1 MSSRASLQ
9 TANSPLAG
17 LAVACFVLLSACGGE
32 TDAADAPLRF
42 TAIPGENT
50 TEMAAKFQPVAE
62 YLSEA
67 LGVEVEYVPSSSYP
81 ASVEMFKNGDV
92 QLAWFGGLSGV
103 RARRAVPGSQALAQ
117 GAEDPEYK
125 SYFIAHRDTGLEP
138 SATFPAELAELSFT
152 FGSESSTSG
161 RMMPEHFIR
170 ESTGSDPATFFGRP
184 MRFSGSHDLTLEE
197 VGNGTVDAGVLSYKT
212 YELRAEE
219 GRVDPEVVRVVW
231 ETPTYAD
238 YNWTASPRAELW
250 LGEGAFEELGAAL
263 FAMDDPAL
271 LGAVNR
277 SALIPASNAD
287 FAELEALALE
297 LELVR

>member
-1 MSSRASLQ
+1 MPPPPTHSPRTLALGCLAA
-9 TANSPLAG
+9 TALA
-17 LAVACFVLLSACGGE
+17 LLSACGGD
-32 TDAADAPLRF
+32 TSAADAPLRF

-50 TEMAAKFQPVAE
+50 TELAAKFGPVAE

-67 LGVEVEYVPSSSYP
+67 LGVDVEYVPSSSYP

-103 RARRAVPGSQALAQ
+103 RARRAVPGAEALAQ
-117 GAEDPEYK
+117 GAEDPQYK

-138 SATFPAELAELSFT
+138 SESFPAGLADLSFT

-170 ESTGSDPATFFGRP
+170 EATGSDPVAFFGGP
-184 MRFSGSHDLTLEE
+184 MRFSGSHDLTLED
-197 VGNGTVDAGVLSYKT
+197 VGNRTVDAGVLSYKT
-212 YELRAEE
+212 YELRVEE
-219 GRVDPEVVRVVW
+219 GRVDPEVVRVIW
-231 ETPTYAD
+231 QTPSYAD
-238 YNWTASPRAELW
+238 YNWTASPRAEEW
-250 LGEGAFEELGAAL
+250 LGANAFEQLAAAL
-263 FAMDDPAL
+263 FAMDEPAL
-271 LGAVNR
+271 LSAVNR

>member
-1 MSSRASLQ
+1 MVLSWAC
-9 TANSPLAG
+9 AVLAM
-17 LAVACFVLLSACGGE
+17 LCACGS
-32 TDAADAPLRF
+32 DAPAANAPLRF

-50 TEMAAKFQPVAE
+50 TELNAKFSPVAD
-62 YLSEA
+62 YLSKA
-67 LGVEVEYVPSSSYP
+67 LGVQVEYVASSSYP

-103 RARRAVPGSQALAQ
+103 RARRAVAGAEALAQ
-117 GAEDPEYK
+117 GAEDPQYK
-125 SYFIAHRDTGLEP
+125 SYFIAHRGTGLEP
-138 SATFPAELAELSFT
+138 SDSFPVELAEHSFT

-170 ESTGSDPATFFGRP
+170 EATGSDPATFLGEP
-184 MRFSGSHDLTLEE
+184 MRFSGSHDLTLED
-197 VGNGTVDAGVLSYKT
+197 VANRTVDAGVVSYRT

-219 GRVDPEVVRVVW
+219 GRVDTEVVQVIW
-231 ETPTYAD
+231 ETPSYAD
-238 YNWTASPRAELW
+238 YNWTASPRAEQW
-250 LGEGAFEELGAAL
+250 LGPDAFEKLAAAL
-263 FAMDDPAL
+263 FAMEDPAL
-271 LGAVNR
+271 LSAVNR

>member
-1 MSSRASLQ
+1 MTPPTALSRRSL
-9 TANSPLAG
+9 ALG
-17 LAVACFVLLSACGGE
+17 WLSAAALALLPACGD
-32 TDAADAPLRF
+32 DASAANTPLRF

-50 TEMAAKFQPVAE
+50 TELAAKFGPVAE
-62 YLSEA
+62 YLAEA
-67 LGVEVEYVPSSSYP
+67 LGVDVEYVPSSSYP

-103 RARRAVPGSQALAQ
+103 RARRAVPGAEALAQ
-117 GAEDPEYK
+117 GSEDPEYK
-125 SYFIAHRDTGLEP
+125 SYFVAHRDTGLEP
-138 SATFPAELAELSFT
+138 SESFPTGLADLSFT

-170 ESTGSDPATFFGRP
+170 QATGSDPVAFFGEP
-184 MRFSGSHDLTLEE
+184 MRFSGSHDLTLED
-197 VGNGTVDAGVLSYKT
+197 VVNRTVDAGVLSYKT
-212 YELRAEE
+212 YELRASE
-219 GRVDPEVVRVVW
+219 GRIDPDVVRVVW
-231 ETPTYAD
+231 QTPSYAD
-238 YNWTASPRAELW
+238 YNWTASPRAEQW
-250 LGEGAFEELGAAL
+250 LGAEAFERLSAAL

-271 LGAVNR
+271 LSAVNR